1 MLITSRF
8 NLQFDKP
15 LHQDFFKISP
25 PGQAGHGSF
34 ESCTTYK
41 LGGGLQNVANFLY
54 VYPCLGRWS
63 NLTNIFQMGWN
74 HDLQVSLHFGTVS
87 IAIIKWGWT
96 LPQLSKSSAISNV
109 RSNINMMRSVPSVF
123 LYPYVHRRTPSYT
136 PKHLEVISK
145 TLLVQTNIWV
155 YCQGHCSSSFCLP
168 KHQCVSVYHHIIN
181 APILSPYNPPG
192 WDVLALRYGRGNVIT
207 NRTSCISA
215 SLGTCCVERHPGTRR
230 EFHINGWRLCIHGC
244 QGPTGFGLKLLGVP
258 PWGVEGR
265 AASQSS

>member
-1 MLITSRF
+1 MLQIFYMFTPAWG
-8 NLQFDKP
+8 DDP
-15 LHQDFFKISP
+15 IWPIFFKWV
-25 PGQAGHGSF
+25 
-34 ESCTTYK
+34 ETT
-41 LGGGLQNVANFLY
+41 N
-54 VYPCLGRWS
+54 
-63 NLTNIFQMGWN
+63 
-74 HDLQVSLHFGTVS
+74 LQVSLHFGTVS

-181 APILSPYNPPG
+181 APILSPYNPPSDEMCLPWG
-192 WDVLALRYGRGNVIT
+192 MGEAM
-207 NRTSCISA
+207 
-215 SLGTCCVERHPGTRR
+215 SLPTAHPVSRHPS
-230 EFHINGWRLCIHGC
+230 
-244 QGPTGFGLKLLGVP
+244 GLVVLNEPRDPQGVP
-258 PWGVEGR
+258 YQWVAAVYPWLPRSDWVWP
-265 AASQSS
+265 